1 MNDREA
7 LEFCRDPAHLEPAG
21 PALRRKGPRKTAM
34 AAVRFDPAVI
44 DAVKRLTEGS
54 EMTVSSW
61 IRKLVAAEIAEPET
75 VDFALDDGTVVQLP
89 ADAVRAISGRLMP
102 LLWVQDSVTLTFG
115 KPAVRPQGL
124 IPGSGRMG
132 EPKTLGS
139 ALSGPARTFSCP
151 HLSIGNVT
159 SASCGQCGSL
169 KAAA

>member
-1 MNDREA
+1 MDDREA

-34 AAVRFDPAVI
+34 VAVRFDPAVI
-44 DAVKRLTEGS
+44 DAARRLAEGS
-54 EMTVSSW
+54 GMTVSSW
-61 IRKLVAAEIAEPET
+61 IRTLVAAEIGRPAE
-75 VDFALDDGTVVQLP
+75 
-89 ADAVRAISGRLMP
+89 
-102 LLWVQDSVTLTFG
+102 
-115 KPAVRPQGL
+115 RPQGL
-124 IPGSGRMG
+124 IPGSGRTG
-132 EPKTLGS
+132 KPKTLGS